1 MMMLK
6 KILTIFSRDILSS
19 SRDAMAMY
27 IMIIPI
33 LLAVGITLLAPGL
46 NDTGVKVALLNTDQP
61 EHIDFMKRYA
71 KVEVFQ
77 TMAELERRILKRD
90 DIGGIVPLQDSTRRH
105 ELLFQGNENQAI
117 KEYVI
122 ALNALYEIDSTGEPS
137 KVQIHS
143 FGYNVPPLKAKL
155 VNMLILLSVMLS
167 GMLIAITIVEEKA
180 ENTISAVNVT
190 PISQTGFVLGKS
202 LLGGTVVMVSIMVSL
217 LITGYYDI
225 NWGLI
230 LLVGF
235 TAMLLSLIVG
245 FLQGLNSKD
254 VMEAAGSVKL
264 VMFPIVLSVVGYE
277 LLADKWQ
284 WTLYWSPFY
293 WAYKANDMILSKT
306 GQWTQVLLCMAI
318 IVGLTFL
325 VYLISLPKIRKG
337 LS

>member
-1 MMMLK
+1 MMMIK

-61 EHIDFMKRYA
+61 EHIDFMKRFA

-77 TMAELERRILKRD
+77 TMEELERRILKRD
-90 DIGGIVPLQDSTRRH
+90 DIGGIISLPDNSRRY
-105 ELLFQGNENQAI
+105 ELLFQGDENLVI
-117 KEYVI
+117 KEYI
-122 ALNALYEIDSTGEPS
+122 LALNALYEIDSTGETT
-137 KVQIHS
+137 KAEIYS

-167 GMLIAITIVEEKA
+167 GMLIAITIVEEKV
-180 ENTISAVNVT
+180 EKTISAVNVT
-190 PISQTGFVLGKS
+190 PISQTGFVFGKS
-202 LLGGTVVMVSIMVSL
+202 LLGGTVVMVSIILSL

-254 VMEAAGSVKL
+254 VMEAAGGVKL

-277 LLADKWQ
+277 LLADQWQ

-306 GQWTQVLLCMAI
+306 TQWPQVLLCTLI
-318 IVGLTFL
+318 IIGLILGIF
-325 VYLISLPKIRKG
+325 LISLPKIRKG
-337 LS
+337 FN